1 MVPVTARD
9 QILGR
14 TGVAILIQSLGIVF
28 TIIAVQLIVS
38 LPLSTLLLTI
48 VLGTLG
54 SLPILLF
61 GLFMD
66 MNRPLLNWDNPQKAI
81 KNNMNVVITLFVG
94 MAYAGLLIGLSGLL
108 GYFINPIIGY
118 GIFALIS
125 TILSFVFYKVI
136 NRRLE
141 AEFLNFES

>member
-1 MVPVTARD
+1 
-9 QILGR
+9 
-14 TGVAILIQSLGIVF
+14 
-28 TIIAVQLIVS
+28 
-38 LPLSTLLLTI
+38 
-48 VLGTLG
+48 
-54 SLPILLF
+54 
-61 GLFMD
+61 MD

-125 TILSFVFYKVI
+125 AILSYVFYKVI